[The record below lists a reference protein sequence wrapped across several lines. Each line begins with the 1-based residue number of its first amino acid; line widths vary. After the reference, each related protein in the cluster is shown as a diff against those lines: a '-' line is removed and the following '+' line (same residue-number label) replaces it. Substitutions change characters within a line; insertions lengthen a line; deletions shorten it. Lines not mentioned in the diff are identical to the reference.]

1 MESNGTAV
9 MDGKE
14 AQLLCAVRGSPL
26 PKVVWLREE
35 SDVVFEEGNE
45 EVSVLDDDDDDDGS
59 VMLLIRMLNVK

>member
-1 MESNGTAV
+1 MAV

-45 EVSVLDDDDDDDGS
+45 EVSVLDDDDDYDDDDGS
-59 VMLLIRMLNVK
+59 VMLSIRMLNVM